1 MRQGVGCPPLYANVL
16 LAERFGCLPWELEDA
31 PLDDYLKYRG
41 VLAVEAEIK
50 GLLADL
56 EPDEPL
62 IRMD

>member
-1 MRQGVGCPPLYANVL
+1 MRAGTPCPLLYANVM

-31 PLDDYLKYRG
+31 PLDQYRKYLS
-41 VLAVEAEIK
+41 VLAIEGEVK

-62 IRMD
+62 IRM